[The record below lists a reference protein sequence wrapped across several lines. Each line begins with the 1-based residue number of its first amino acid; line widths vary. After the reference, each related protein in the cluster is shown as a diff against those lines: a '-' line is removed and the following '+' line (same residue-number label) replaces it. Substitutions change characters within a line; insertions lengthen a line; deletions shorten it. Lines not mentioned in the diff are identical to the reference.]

1 MANGLIKFD
10 SLGMERQ
17 ADHFELTLA
26 SAQRFSP
33 NRLTLTG
40 GIPCQERLPR
50 RPSTWIRPSGSAL
63 LTCFYKAKGHD
74 TYEEPQLL
82 HLIIAS
88 RLIPF
93 FIFQR
98 S

>member
-17 ADHFELTLA
+17 ANLFEFTLA
-26 SAQRFSP
+26 STQRFNA
-33 NRLTLTG
+33 NRLTLAG

-50 RPSTWIRPSGSAL
+50 RLSTWTRPSGSAL

-74 TYEEPQLL
+74 AYEELLLL

>member
-17 ADHFELTLA
+17 ADLFELTHA
-26 SAQRFSP
+26 SAQRFSA

-50 RPSTWIRPSGSAL
+50 RLFHLNPSKRFCAVDMFP
-63 LTCFYKAKGHD
+63 
-74 TYEEPQLL
+74 
-82 HLIIAS
+82 
-88 RLIPF
+88 
-93 FIFQR
+93 
-98 S
+98 